1 MSTTGKRTILITGC
15 STGGAGHALAL
26 EFAAKGLRVFAT
38 ARSTKSLASL
48 EAKGIEVLPL
58 EVTSAESIQALKGEI
73 TKRTGGKLDMLFNN
87 AGVIYEKPAVEADP
101 ALIRKMF
108 DANVFGVFDMV
119 NAFFPLLLAAA
130 GNPNAPPTIIN
141 TASVLS
147 RLPYPFSSGYNAS
160 KAAVVSYS
168 DTLRLELQPFGI
180 KVVTLLMGEVSTG
193 LMSVDNISFGQDS
206 LYIDAQ
212 EALKE
217 RTRQHIQKSMG
228 PEVFASQVVNSVL
241 SNPAL
246 GKGEFVW
253 KGTNAGVAWLL
264 NAVGPRKVFDPIA
277 KSSVGLNKD
286 ETRKAILERGQHLV
300 KRD

>member
-1 MSTTGKRTILITGC
+1 MSTSAKRTILITGC

-38 ARSTKSLASL
+38 ARSTKSLATL

-58 EVTSAESIQALKGEI
+58 EVTSAESIQALKEEI

-87 AGVIYEKPAVEADP
+87 AGFMYEHPAVEADP

-108 DANVFGVFDMV
+108 DANVFGVFDMI

-147 RLPYPFSSGYNAS
+147 RLPYIFSSGYNAS

-193 LMSVDNISFGQDS
+193 LMSENNISFGQDS

-212 EALKE
+212 EGVKE

-241 SNPAL
+241 SKPAL

-277 KSSVGLNKD
+277 KSGVGLNK
-286 ETRKAILERGQHLV
+286 EATRKAILERGQHRV